1 MLLEDLLVI
10 VKVAEFRSITAAAA
24 SLDMRTATA
33 SAAIKRVEHSLGADL
48 FIRTTRSLRL
58 SAAGERY
65 LPVCEQAI
73 TMLEH
78 AKQNLQQDKGNVE
91 GELRIG
97 LSSDLGRNVIAPWLN
112 EMIQEHNNLKIKL
125 HLSDSNIDFYRDPV
139 DIALRYGSPNDASLY
154 GFKIC
159 EVPRLLVASPS
170 YLEQHGTP
178 KNLEELKKHNG
189 LFYQLHEII
198 YNDWE
203 FLYNNQPVKIKMQGN
218 RAANDGDM
226 VHKWCVNGCGLAVKS
241 SLDMCEDLLQKRV
254 VTLLPEYVAK
264 PTQLWLIC
272 PSRQSITPAVR
283 LLRDT
288 LKQHCHHMLQK
299 MVNAGIIDKASI
311 SG

>member
-1 MLLEDLLVI
+1 MLLEDLMVI
-10 VKVAEFRSITAAAA
+10 VKVAEFRSITAAAS

-33 SAAIKRVEHSLGADL
+33 SAAVKRVENSLGADL

-58 SAAGERY
+58 SGAGERY
-65 LPVCEQAI
+65 LPICEQAI

-78 AKQNLQQDKGNVE
+78 AKHSLQEDTGTVE

-112 EMIQEHNNLKIKL
+112 SFMEAHSGITTKL

-159 EVPRLLVASPS
+159 EVPRLLVASPA
-170 YLEQHGTP
+170 YLEKYGKP
-178 KNLEELKKHNG
+178 GSLAELPKHNG
-189 LFYQLHEII
+189 LFYQLHDII
-198 YNDWE
+198 YNEWE
-203 FLYNNQPVKIKMQGN
+203 FIFNGEPVKVKMHGN

-226 VHKWCVNGCGLAVKS
+226 VRRWCISGHGLAVKS
-241 SLDMCEDLLQKRV
+241 SLDMCDDLLSNRAV
-254 VTLLPEYVAK
+254 SLLPEYIVK

-288 LKQHCHHMLQK
+288 LRTHCQRLLNQLAA
-299 MVNAGIIDKASI
+299 AGIVTKDRIT
-311 SG
+311 

>member
-1 MLLEDLLVI
+1 MLLEDLIVI
-10 VKVAEFRSITAAAA
+10 LKVAEFRSITAAAS

-33 SAAIKRVEHSLGADL
+33 SAAVKRVESTLGSDL

-78 AKQNLQQDKGNVE
+78 AKQNLQEDTGNIV
-91 GELRIG
+91 GELRIC

-112 EMIQEHNNLKIKL
+112 RFMDEHTGISMKL

-159 EVPRLLVASPS
+159 EVPRLLVASPA
-170 YLEQHGTP
+170 YLKQHGTP
-178 KNLEELKKHNG
+178 KTLKDLPKHNG
-189 LFYQLHEII
+189 LFYQLHDII
-198 YNDWE
+198 YNEWE
-203 FLYNNQPVKIKMQGN
+203 LTRNNQPVKIKMQGN

-226 VHKWCVNGCGLAVKS
+226 VRRWCVNGHGLAVKS
-241 SLDMCEDLLQKRV
+241 SLDMCDDLLNNRA
-254 VTLLPEYVAK
+254 VALMPDYIVK

-288 LKQHCHHMLQK
+288 LRTQCQYQLQQL
-299 MVNAGIIDKASI
+299 VAAGIFAEDRI
-311 SG
+311 